1 MNTKDIEIE
10 APLLGDKLENI
21 FSRQVDLMAHYH
33 SIEDSNGLLLYK
45 EIPVDLHDRLGQ
57 ARLREL
63 IRRTTD
69 ELSEASHT
77 LKNSPWKQSHVLTDV
92 DHFYEEIADAFHF
105 FIEFC
110 IAAGLTAEDL
120 YRIYFK
126 KSEVNLFR
134 QESRY

>member
-10 APLLGDKLENI
+10 APSEGDMLGNI
-21 FSRQVDLMAHYH
+21 FSRQTELMTHYH
-33 SIEDSNGLLLYK
+33 EIEKKNGLLQYEKLP
-45 EIPVDLHDRLGQ
+45 IDLHDRHGQ

-110 IAAGLTAEDL
+110 ISAGMTAEDL
-120 YRIYFK
+120 YSIYFK
-126 KSEVNLFR
+126 KSEVNRFR
-134 QESRY
+134 QKSEY